1 MPAGARSP
9 ARAEMG
15 SFQYRAADAHGKVV
29 EGTLEAPEA
38 AGVVAKLQERGLIP
52 IRVSQAGAARRAPQR
67 RLPLLRASRKP
78 STRDLVAFT
87 QELAALVVAGLPLDR
102 ALGTVRELSGHPGLQ
117 RIVGDVLAAVR
128 GGKGLAD
135 AMSEHDFF
143 PPLYVNMV
151 RAGEAGGFLET
162 ALQRLEEYLE
172 RSEELRNEVVS
183 ALIYPAFLM
192 VSLGGSL
199 VFMLVYV
206 LPRFSA
212 LFKEM
217 GHALP
222 VSTQMVL
229 NGSAVLRAYW
239 WVGLVVV
246 VVAVLLFRRQ
256 NATAA
261 GRFAIDQTKLRL
273 PGVGT
278 ILRKIGVSRL
288 ARTLG
293 TLIKSGVPMVRALGI
308 AREVAGNAVI
318 ARALDEVEV
327 GVREGAGVAEP
338 LARSGVFPQ
347 LAVQMIGVGEET
359 GRLDDMLIRVADHYD
374 RDVRVQLMRFTRLLE
389 PVLILVMAGVIAFV
403 VVSILQAILSL
414 NDLPM

>member
-1 MPAGARSP
+1 
-9 ARAEMG
+9 MG
-15 SFQYRAADAHGKVV
+15 SFQYRAADAQGKVV

-52 IRVSQAGAARRAPQR
+52 IRVSRAGAGRATGGARRL
-67 RLPLLRASRKP
+67 RLPRGTRKAGMRELL
-78 STRDLVAFT
+78 AFT
-87 QELAALVVAGLPLDR
+87 QQLSVLVGSGLPLDR
-102 ALGTVRELSGHPGLQ
+102 ALGTVRELSSHPGVESV
-117 RIVGDVLAAVR
+117 VGDVLTAVR

-135 AMSEHDFF
+135 AMGEHAFF

-151 RAGEAGGFLET
+151 RAGEVGGFLDS
-162 ALQRLEEYLE
+162 ALQRLAEYLE

-199 VFMLVYV
+199 IFMLVYV

-212 LFKEM
+212 LFADM
-217 GHALP
+217 GQALP
-222 VSTQMVL
+222 LATQFVLSVSETV
-229 NGSAVLRAYW
+229 RAYW
-239 WVGLVVV
+239 WMGLVAVGLLAVVW
-246 VVAVLLFRRQ
+246 RRQ
-256 NATAA
+256 TATAA
-261 GRFAIDQTKLRL
+261 GRLAIDQAKLRL
-273 PGVGT
+273 PAIGS
-278 ILRKIGVSRL
+278 ILRQVGVARL

-293 TLIKSGVPMVRALGI
+293 TLLKSGVPMVRALGI
-308 AREVAGNAVI
+308 AREVAGNEVL

-374 RDVRVQLMRFTRLLE
+374 RDVRTQLMRFTRLLE

-403 VVSILQAILSL
+403 VVSILQAIFSL

>member
-1 MPAGARSP
+1 
-9 ARAEMG
+9 MG
-15 SFQYRAADAHGKVV
+15 SFQYRAADAQGKVV

-52 IRVSQAGAARRAPQR
+52 IRVTQAGAARTPAGKS
-67 RLPLLRASRKP
+67 RLSLPRTSRKP
-78 STRDLVAFT
+78 GSRELLAFT
-87 QELAALVVAGLPLDR
+87 QELAALVGAGLPLDR
-102 ALGTVRELSGHPGLQ
+102 ALGTVRGLSGHPGVETV
-117 RIVGDVLAAVR
+117 VGDVLTAVR

-135 AMSEHDFF
+135 AMGEHAFF
-143 PPLYVNMV
+143 PSLYVNMV
-151 RAGEAGGFLET
+151 RAGEVGGFLDT
-162 ALQRLEEYLE
+162 ALTRLAEYLE

-199 VFMLVYV
+199 VFMLLYV
-206 LPRFSA
+206 LPRFST
-212 LFKEM
+212 LFEDM
-217 GHALP
+217 GQALP
-222 VSTQMVL
+222 FATQLVL
-229 NGSAVLRAYW
+229 GASEALRSYW
-239 WVGLVVV
+239 WVSLVV
-246 VVAVLLFRRQ
+246 AGVLAFAWRRQ
-256 NATAA
+256 SATAA
-261 GRFAIDQTKLRL
+261 GRLAIDQAKLRL
-273 PGVGT
+273 PAIGT
-278 ILRKIGVSRL
+278 IMRKVGVARL

-308 AREVAGNAVI
+308 AREVAGNEVI

-327 GVREGAGVAEP
+327 GVREGAGVSEP

-374 RDVRVQLMRFTRLLE
+374 RDVRVALMRFTRLLE
-389 PVLILVMAGVIAFV
+389 PVLIIVMAGVIAFV
-403 VVSILQAILSL
+403 VVSILQAIFSL

>member
-1 MPAGARSP
+1 
-9 ARAEMG
+9 MG
-15 SFQYRAADAHGKVV
+15 TFQYRAADAQGKVV

-52 IRVSQAGAARRAPQR
+52 IRVAQAGAGKAPGRAV
-67 RLPLLRASRKP
+67 RLALPRGGRKP
-78 STRDLVAFT
+78 GSRELLAFT
-87 QELAALVVAGLPLDR
+87 QELSALVGAGLPLDR
-102 ALGTVRELSGHPGLQ
+102 ALATVRELSDNPEVE
-117 RIVGDVLAAVR
+117 RIVGDVLTAVR

-135 AMSEHDFF
+135 SLGDHEFF
-143 PPLYVNMV
+143 PSIYVNMV
-151 RAGEAGGFLET
+151 RAGEVGGFLDT
-162 ALQRLEEYLE
+162 ALTRLAEYLE

-199 VFMLVYV
+199 VFMLLYV

-212 LFKEM
+212 LFSDM
-217 GHALP
+217 GQALP
-222 VSTQMVL
+222 LATRLVL
-229 NGSAVLRAYW
+229 SASEMLRSYW
-239 WVGLVVV
+239 WTSLVVV
-246 VVAVLLFRRQ
+246 GVLAFAWRRQ
-256 NATAA
+256 NATPA
-261 GRFAIDQTKLRL
+261 GRFAIDQAKLRL
-273 PGVGT
+273 PAIGT
-278 ILRKIGVSRL
+278 ILRKVGVSRL

-293 TLIKSGVPMVRALGI
+293 TLMKSGVPLVRALGI
-308 AREVAGNAVI
+308 AREVAGNEVI

-374 RDVRVQLMRFTRLLE
+374 RDVRVQLVRFTRLLE

-403 VVSILQAILSL
+403 VVSILQAIFSL